1 MRARQV
7 EWFWFRNG
15 TSVGRPIV
23 GPVGQDVMDAI
34 LFHIKTVVLVPVD

>member
-7 EWFWFRNG
+7 DGFG
-15 TSVGRPIV
+15 SVGRPIV

-34 LFHIKTVVLVPVD
+34 LFHFKTVVLVPVD